1 MDYTCIHI
9 YGHIISEEIIK
20 AIETEE
26 NYAGNTDADF
36 AIPSGMTVRQTIDS
50 EWSML
55 KMRWLNLFAN
65 RNLTNDPYGTKSV
78 RSLMK
83 VFFTEFNYNLEEQ
96 RRNVEVDGKGYAI
109 TYLSPECGNMPI
121 IVVGDV
127 VADSEGIATFD
138 KCSLDYRAKGSHKVK
153 SPHATMLEYLNV
165 TDNVYGIVSNGRV
178 LRVIRNSG
186 ELVKATYIEFDLQKM
201 VEEDHYNEFVIMF
214 RLLHAS
220 RFIKRGDDS
229 IIFERYFNQSIESG
243 NRIRDGL
250 SRAAQQVM
258 ETIGTAAIK
267 HNEGLCAAIE
277 NGELTPQQLHKELIH
292 FIYKL
297 LFLFIVED
305 RGLLYAQD
313 DDTDNTQIEKWQSIY
328 SRYYAVGRLRTLSEY
343 PFLKKNQY
351 YDLWMSL
358 FETFRLFED
367 EAFGA
372 PLGLKPLGS
381 VLFAKDSLPWLRQC
395 RIDNQSLLTAF
406 GFLDQFQGEQGNM
419 VKINYTA
426 LDVEEFGSVY
436 EGILELRPIV
446 SMVDKKFYYAQGLDR
461 QSTSSY
467 YTRPDLVNSLIKTA
481 LVPVIEGKLK
491 ACSTR
496 EEREKALLDM
506 KVCDAACGSGHF
518 VLAMARTIAWHLCVV
533 RTGEDNPASRD
544 YRQAL
549 REVIQKCVYA
559 VDYNPDAVELCKVVL
574 WIEGF
579 CAGKPLS
586 FLDHHIR
593 CGNSVVGVTDL
604 NVLLDALPKDSFK
617 VHEHESNPN
626 GTTTLL
632 MRFVRRINEAEA
644 ERNRTGAFGEL
655 FANEQPRLDKSQIE
669 LGNTARSIT
678 SLPEESLDEEKDK
691 ADKWEAFMSSP
702 QVECLRRAADIYT
715 YAFYRTYT
723 YSDFFERFDDFTETG
738 YTMRE
743 DVELPSPATIGKAL
757 LETKEDYDGPR
768 LSDDF
773 KAEVQAAAD
782 RYRFFHWSVEFP
794 EVFAQGGFDAMC
806 GNPPWDKIKVE
817 DKKWFEQHGRSDI
830 VNAGTAAQRK
840 RAIAELPNTDPKL
853 FAEYIEAQNDAEAM
867 SRFVRFCGR
876 FGLTATGDLDL
887 YPLFAELCMNSCVE
901 AWGLILPTGIA
912 INDSN
917 KLFFSKLI
925 DENRLVSM
933 FDFENREGIFDIHR
947 EYKFSILTAG
957 KAQSKPRD
965 VKVGFWLRRIDHLL
979 DPSRIYSLQTTD
991 FALLNPNTKTC
1002 PVFRTS
1008 RDAVL
1013 TAKIYRKAKIL
1024 VNETTGLN
1032 PWKVRFARHFDMSN
1046 DSHFFKTY
1054 NQLLQEDA
1062 KIQGNIFILPNK
1074 DVYVPLYEGKMIGL
1088 FNHHYGTWPTEG
1100 ERPNTIDP
1108 PSPERLS
1115 NPSDNIMPWYWVP
1128 LSEVDNR
1135 REKRNNDGDIIW
1147 EWRHS
1152 WLMGFRDITTATTE
1166 RTFIISIMPAEVGV
1180 GNTTTLLYVEGSV
1193 ANTWVLATL
1202 SSLVFDYIAKQ
1213 KCGRLHMST
1222 YIVKQFPILPFDT
1235 IPEGLRWEITRRVA
1249 ELTYFNH
1256 DLDGWA
1262 EELYDELTDEQQ
1274 LELPQLGE
1282 KKPFIYDPERR
1293 AVLQAELDAII
1304 GHLYGLNTEDMR
1316 YILDPEDV
1324 CGPGCINETFRVLKS
1339 NEIRQYGEYRTKRL
1353 VMEAWERMGYND

>member
-109 TYLSPECGNMPI
+109 TYLSPECGNLPI

-127 VADSEGIATFD
+127 VADNEGITTFD
-138 KCSLDYRAKGSHKVK
+138 KCSLDYRVKGAHKVK

-267 HNEGLCAAIE
+267 HNESLRAAIE
-277 NGELTPQQLHKELIH
+277 NGELTPHQLHKELIH

-305 RGLLYAQD
+305 RGLLYDQD

-343 PFLKKNQY
+343 PFLKKEQY

-446 SMVDKKFYYAQGLDR
+446 SLADRKFYYAQGLDR
-461 QSTSSY
+461 KSTSSY

-491 ACSTR
+491 ARSTR

-604 NVLLDALPKDSFK
+604 NVLLDALPRDAFK
-617 VHEHESNPN
+617 VLEHESNPN

-644 ERNRTGAFGEL
+644 ERNKTGAFGEL
-655 FANEQPRLDKSQIE
+655 FANEQPKLDKSQIE

-743 DVELPSPATIGKAL
+743 DVELPLPATIGKAL

-773 KAEVQAAAD
+773 KAEVQTAAD

-840 RAIAELPNTDPKL
+840 RAIAELPNTDPDL
-853 FAEYIEAQNDAEAM
+853 FAEYIEAQYNAEAM

-876 FGLTATGDLDL
+876 FPLTASGDIDL
-887 YPLFAELCMNSCVE
+887 YPLFAEICLNNTCE
-901 AWGLILPTGIA
+901 AWGLVLPTGIA
-912 INDSN
+912 VNDSN
-917 KLFFSKLI
+917 KDFFSKLI
-925 DENRLVSM
+925 DENRLISLY
-933 FDFENREGIFDIHR
+933 DFENREALFDIHR
-947 EYKFSILTAG
+947 MFKFCLLTAG
-957 KAQSKPRD
+957 TARQESRT
-965 VKVGFWLRRIDHLL
+965 VHGGFYLMRLDHLL
-979 DPSRIYSLQTTD
+979 DPNRIYTLQTSD

-1002 PVFRTS
+1002 PVFRTAK
-1008 RDAVL
+1008 DAQL
-1013 TAKIYRKAKIL
+1013 TAKIYHNSTIL
-1024 VNETTGLN
+1024 QNEKTGEN
-1032 PWKVRFARHFDMSN
+1032 PWNVSFSRMLDMSN
-1046 DSHFFKTY
+1046 DSQYFYTHAQMEEKG
-1054 NQLLQEDA
+1054 A
-1062 KIQGNIFILPNK
+1062 KMQGNCFVLDDEIF
-1074 DVYVPLYEGKMIGL
+1074 VPLYEGKMIWHY
-1088 FNHHYGTWPTEG
+1088 NHHYGNWPTIG
-1100 ERPNTIDP
+1100 ERPNTISS
-1108 PSPERLS
+1108 PSIEEYA
-1115 NPSDNIMPWYWVP
+1115 NPNSIIMPWYWVS
-1128 LSEVDNR
+1128 LNEVKNRLIKTNHDN
-1135 REKRNNDGDIIW
+1135 EIIW
-1147 EWRHS
+1147 EWKHN
-1152 WLMGFRDITTATTE
+1152 WLLGYRCIARSVDE
-1166 RTFIISIMPAEVGV
+1166 RTFVVSLLPSEVGV
-1180 GNTTTLLYVEGSV
+1180 GNNVVHPIRLCRQ
-1193 ANTWVLATL
+1193 
-1202 SSLVFDYIAKQ
+1202 AKSGWYQ
-1213 KCGRLHMST
+1213 YEYFLRE
-1222 YIVKQFPILPFDT
+1222 T
-1235 IPEGLRWEITRRVA
+1235 IPDTAIRHYPRGPPMGDYPPCCRANLLQPRPRRLGGRAIRRV
-1249 ELTYFNH
+1249 
-1256 DLDGWA
+1256 DGRA
-1262 EELYDELTDEQQ
+1262 AAGASAVGREEA
-1274 LELPQLGE
+1274 
-1282 KKPFIYDPERR
+1282 F
-1293 AVLQAELDAII
+1293 
-1304 GHLYGLNTEDMR
+1304 HL
-1316 YILDPEDV
+1316 
-1324 CGPGCINETFRVLKS
+1324 
-1339 NEIRQYGEYRTKRL
+1339 
-1353 VMEAWERMGYND
+1353 